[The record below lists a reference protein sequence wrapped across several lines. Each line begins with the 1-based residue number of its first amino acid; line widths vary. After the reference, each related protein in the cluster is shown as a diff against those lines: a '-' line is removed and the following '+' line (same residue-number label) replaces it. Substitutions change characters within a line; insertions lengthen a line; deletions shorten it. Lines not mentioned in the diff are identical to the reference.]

1 MSDAYGKRSQ
11 AKGFAETGFGHH
23 QFLSGISTSRRSE
36 AMKISSPFSELRV
49 WGVSASV
56 LTIHHVDMF

>member
-49 WGVSASV
+49 W
-56 LTIHHVDMF
+56 

>member
-1 MSDAYGKRSQ
+1 MSMRSSVALPQDMSDAYGKRSQ

-36 AMKISSPFSELRV
+36 AMKISSPFSELHV
-49 WGVSASV
+49 W
-56 LTIHHVDMF
+56 